1 MEDRLVRCRFF
12 FLLVLFISALSFP
25 GFAAGD
31 YKKGNGTVI
40 SVTQEKKTINTLR
53 KCNYALTLGDN
64 LSADKLNIYENHD
77 SGKILGTAGPLDKIE
92 LLEIFDQKKPAPYYW
107 DEYFEQEI
115 WYHIA
120 TENLNGWIKVGK
132 CLTSEYD
139 NNFSNPYENDRWSIL
154 ETISHG
160 KDNLTVRKYEQD
172 LFVNEKAVV
181 YKNPW
186 QSDDNIITIIDGSEF
201 NQSVTVKK
209 VIEEPAT
216 INNVTDHWLYISYKK
231 FEGWIFGSH
240 TFSSLSKE
248 KYHFPEMII
257 KESLNASEIVE
268 MESFLQKD

>member
-1 MEDRLVRCRFF
+1 M
-12 FLLVLFISALSFP
+12 ISAQQIFRFTGSIPFHFNFSHFCRRRLQ
-25 GFAAGD
+25 
-31 YKKGNGTVI
+31 KGNGTVI
-40 SVTQEKKTINTLR
+40 SVTQEKQKISTLR
-53 KCNYALTLGDN
+53 KCNYTLTLGDN

-107 DEYFEQEI
+107 DEYF
-115 WYHIA
+115 
-120 TENLNGWIKVGK
+120 
-132 CLTSEYD
+132 
-139 NNFSNPYENDRWSIL
+139 
-154 ETISHG
+154 
-160 KDNLTVRKYEQD
+160 EQD

-231 FEGWIFGSH
+231 FEGWIFGDH